1 MAGTDD
7 RLLGFVQEALARGT
21 PRAEV
26 EGALAAAGWPPEQVA
41 DALRSFADLPFPI
54 PVPTPRPYLPAR
66 EAFLY
71 LVLFM
76 SLYTVAYHLA
86 SLSFDIINRLLPD
99 PAEPASRFWRDS
111 MRFSVAALVVAFPV
125 LAGLSLLVGRAVRRD
140 PAKRASRVRKWLT
153 YLTLFV
159 AAATLMCDVT
169 TLVYKVLGGEATT
182 RFVLKVVVVAVIAGT
197 AFGYYL
203 WDLRKEEREA

>member
-1 MAGTDD
+1 MAGIDD
-7 RLLGFVQEALARGT
+7 RLLGFVREALGQGI

-26 EGALAAAGWPPEQVA
+26 EVALTGAGWPPEQVA
-41 DALRSFADLPFPI
+41 DALRSFADVEFPV
-54 PVPTPRPYLPAR
+54 PVPTPRPYLSAR

-86 SLSFDIINRLLPD
+86 SLSFDIIDRRLPD
-99 PAEPASRFWRDS
+99 AAEPAMHYWRDS

-125 LAGLSLLVGRAVRRD
+125 FVGLSLTIGRGMRRD
-140 PAKRASRVRKWLT
+140 PTKRASRVRKWLT

-159 AAATLMCDVT
+159 AAVTLMCDVI

-182 RFVLKVVVVAVIAGT
+182 RFVLKVIVVGVIAGVV
-197 AFGYYL
+197 FGYYL